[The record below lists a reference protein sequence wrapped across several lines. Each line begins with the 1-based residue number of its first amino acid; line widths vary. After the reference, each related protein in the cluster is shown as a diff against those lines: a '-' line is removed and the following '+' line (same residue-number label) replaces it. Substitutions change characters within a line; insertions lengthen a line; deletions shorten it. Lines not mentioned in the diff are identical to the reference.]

1 MKTIKNYGSLI
12 GLTVLL
18 IVSSIIPSCES
29 LKEDPAYAATWEY
42 KDKLYAGELTYNTTR
57 TLTLTKTTYMEVYVI
72 QRDNS
77 SAVVTILGL
86 KGDVSV
92 KDNKMTFTLKELGAC
107 VKDAQDKCTSSVQ
120 WYGPGTQYYTDN
132 IQYFRQTIV
141 AEFEA
146 DEDYLWLVRDTN
158 SDGDTEDTGEDI
170 EFDRI

>member
-1 MKTIKNYGSLI
+1 MRKITNNRILILISTIIILP
-12 GLTVLL
+12 V
-18 IVSSIIPSCES
+18 IIPYCES
-29 LKEDPAYAATWEY
+29 LKEDPAYVATWEY

-57 TLTLTKTTYMEVYVI
+57 TLALTKTTYEEVYVI

-77 SAVVTILGL
+77 STVVTILGL
-86 KGDVSV
+86 KGDMTVNG
-92 KDNKMTFTLKELGAC
+92 NKMTFNLKELGAC
-107 VKDAQDKCTSSVQ
+107 IKDAQDKCTSGVR

-158 SDGDTEDTGEDI
+158 GDGDTEDTGEDI
-170 EFDRI
+170 EFERI